1 MKFRLVILTPYK
13 KYLDS
18 EVESLSLNTNNG
30 EITIYANHENLIS
43 NVEIS
48 DLKLIINGKINHY
61 AISDGVIEIKH
72 KQNTAILLVS
82 SIESS
87 NEIDIDRAMQSE
99 KDARKLILS
108 AQTVK
113 ELSNAEMKLRK
124 ALTRISVK
132 EEEKFPN

>member
-1 MKFRLVILTPYK
+1 MNFKLVILTPYK
-13 KYLDS
+13 KYFDS
-18 EVESLSLNTNNG
+18 NVESLSLNTNNG

-48 DLKLIINGKINHY
+48 DLKLKINGRIHHY
-61 AISDGVIEIKH
+61 AISEGVIEVKH
-72 KQNTAILLVS
+72 DENKAILLLS

-87 NEIDIDRAMQSE
+87 DEIDIERAIQSE

-113 ELSNAEMKLRK
+113 ELSNAEMKLKK

-132 EEEKFPN
+132 KEKK

>member
-1 MKFRLVILTPYK
+1 MNFKLVILTPYK
-13 KYLDS
+13 KYFDS
-18 EVESLSLNTNNG
+18 NVESLSLNTNNG

-48 DLKLIINGKINHY
+48 DLKLK
-61 AISDGVIEIKH
+61 
-72 KQNTAILLVS
+72 
-82 SIESS
+82 IESS
-87 NEIDIDRAMQSE
+87 DEIDIERAIQSE

-113 ELSNAEMKLRK
+113 ELSNAEMKLKK

-132 EEEKFPN
+132 KEEK